1 MPTPPDDSQSLISHL
16 DYLSLLFNAPPP
28 SRKAAGVSRAPVR
41 EQPAWRLNYK
51 IGTGACGTVYL
62 EKVQTR
68 DMKSPELWAV
78 KRIPRAFPNFTW
90 KRYQAEIKNLEAL
103 ARVSV
108 SRTRTISLP
117 ILASFNLR

>member
-1 MPTPPDDSQSLISHL
+1 VPTPQDDSQRLISPL
-16 DYLSLLFNAPPP
+16 DHLSLLSNALPP

-117 ILASFNLR
+117 ILVSSNLR